1 MQKNLYFTEDI
12 TEFLLLLFKHK
23 VKYLIVGGEA
33 VLFHGHSRLT
43 GDIDI
48 FYENSNENVD
58 KLFNVL
64 LEFWNNEI
72 PGIKEKS
79 ELKEPG
85 IIIQFGLPPN
95 RIDLMNQIEGVNFSE
110 AYNNKIIINT
120 LLNNQNAEIY
130 YIGLKELIKNKK
142 AMSRPKDI
150 DDLQYLQKLSDDKT
164 L

>member
-150 DDLQYLQKLSDDKT
+150 DDLQYLQKLSDDKP

>member
-58 KLFNVL
+58 NLFNVL

-150 DDLQYLQKLSDDKT
+150 DDLQYLQKLSDDKP

>member
-48 FYENSNENVD
+48 FYENSDENIN
-58 KLFNVL
+58 KLFNIL

-95 RIDLMNQIEGVNFSE
+95 RIDLMNQIEGVDFSE
-110 AYNNKIIINT
+110 AFNNKIIINT

-142 AMSRPKDI
+142 AMGRPKDI
-150 DDLQYLQKLSDDKT
+150 DDLQYLQKLSNDKT

>member
-64 LEFWNNEI
+64 LEFWKNEI

-95 RIDLMNQIEGVNFSE
+95 KIDLMNQIEGVNFSE
-110 AYNNKIIINT
+110 AYNNKIIINR